1 MPGRRHSLCAM
12 IVSQA
17 PQAYGGAARQDVG
30 ARFAAMLDEWR
41 AAGLARG
48 AHRHG
53 HRQCRQSSYLM

>member
-1 MPGRRHSLCAM
+1 M

-17 PQAYGGAARQDVG
+17 PQAYGGTARQDVG